1 MKTISTLLLT
11 LAALLSTVTLSAA
24 ARAEQNTPPE
34 GFVAL
39 FNGKDFSGWH
49 GLGHFDPNKLKAM
62 SDDERA
68 EKLKN
73 DNADLAKHW
82 QIKDGMMV
90 NDGHGVYPTTDK
102 DYGDFELHL
111 EWKML
116 RPNGDSGIYLRGSP
130 QVQIWD
136 PNDPSE
142 GAKMHG
148 NSTGSGGL
156 WNNNPGS
163 PGRVPLVKADKPIG
177 EWNSFRITMIGDR
190 VTVYFND
197 QLTVDNAVMHNFFDR
212 EGPMFETGPIQLQTH
227 GSETHFRNVFIRE
240 IPRDE

>member
-11 LAALLSTVTLSAA
+11 LLALALSTATH
-24 ARAEQNTPPE
+24 AEHNTPPE

-39 FNGKDFSGWH
+39 FNGTDFSGWH
-49 GLGHFDPNKLKAM
+49 GLGHFDPRKLKAM
-62 SDDERA
+62 PDEQRA

-73 DNADLAKHW
+73 DNADLAEHW
-82 QIKDGMMV
+82 KVADGLIV
-90 NDGHGVYPTTDK
+90 NDGHGVYLTTDK

-116 RPNGDSGIYLRGSP
+116 QANGDSGIYLRGCP

-142 GAKMHG
+142 GAIKNG
-148 NSTGSGGL
+148 TPKGSGGL

-163 PGRVPLVKADKPIG
+163 PGRFPLVKADRPVG
-177 EWNSFRITMIGDR
+177 EWNSFRIKMIGDR
-190 VTVYFND
+190 VTVHFND
-197 QLTVDNAVMHNFFDR
+197 QLTVDNAVMHNYFDR
-212 EGPMFETGPIQLQTH
+212 EGPMFESGPIQLQTH
-227 GSETHFRNVFIRE
+227 GSEMHFRNVFIRE